1 MNDKPSLINSNA
13 WVFRDYDFSLT
24 PNTNPIF
31 NLLKE
36 CFFEQ
41 QVKAGTNGCFL
52 PLPFPTGVGKTYNTL
67 GLILEAM
74 LDDVAS
80 QLNHPNYSPRLCFYI
95 TNSVDNVY
103 EAYTDLRKRIEQ
115 DERFTRDQKDA
126 LLTRVLYAPAND
138 TSLTDLLI
146 DKSDTLKQILKLFN
160 VEQNSSL
167 TNELGSIGRQL
178 FLKQRLQKDPE
189 ILKEFETQLREKVS
203 DCYSQLVRHI
213 QRVQLSDDP
222 VPIDKNIH
230 LLSELIPGVLLES
243 GLTRV
248 VFMTTKKFLFGV
260 QQSQGKYHP
269 IRDLSGNLLVID
281 ELDRQ
286 HQEILTHLVR
296 TDDTDLLSTIRTIH
310 ANLRTQQ
317 LCKKTQYQGI
327 DDLFTEYLEEV
338 KHFVEHWKLQ
348 FSFDLHPG
356 VFDDEKEILLFS
368 DKLTTHNTS
377 ISKQLCIGL
386 DSSIQ
391 QHIIATY
398 GSLDIQTVNDFP
410 RFLGQLEKL
419 VNRRFHS
426 LMRRAEEKYR
436 SNLSALDPFVDDR
449 KITSS
454 QAIASILDQL
464 NLHSLRQQLSQ
475 QLNYLVGH
483 QYSDLRSSA
492 NYHTR
497 GIRMIEVDRL
507 PEAQDSVMF
516 RHHGFN
522 VTPTGMLATWVESGC
537 YVLGVSATAE
547 CDSVIHNFDIKYLKE
562 NLQKSYVELSRIQRQ
577 MIHDYY
583 AVERN
588 YLAAGVGIVPAS
600 VEANVAYLKDQ
611 LRTWQPKAK
620 NVDLQLQAL
629 LEIDGC
635 NEERNLAFHYGW
647 LSKLCIAIKIFIEQE
662 NNRYMIAMLNR
673 GIKSKL
679 AEFLYWFASELER
692 SSTVSVKLVPK
703 VNADFL
709 KTGQFEAEV
718 IRHLE
723 QKPGKVIAVT
733 TYQTMSTGKNPDY
746 HFDPKLENGS
756 LRQVGHRSSHKTDI
770 DCLYLENPTNLIS
783 VSEAQENRTS
793 DRLLLLSYGM
803 ALQEAGTL
811 TLNQGRNWCKQVVQ
825 QASPFNTCNQ
835 LKAKY
840 YSKSVDRLY
849 AVLRI
854 IEQAVGRTART
865 EMKRNHII
873 LLAEDEL
880 IESLAQDERDDEL
893 FSHEYKALVNL
904 AKIQAGWASAPMRW
918 EERRQQNLAILRT
931 ARSINAIE
939 NKLRAMDAH
948 PDPDTV
954 DAWKQLRRLVLTTPV
969 SRTPPV
975 YNEYYLH
982 SPTAG
987 SYDYLMPEQEREAAE
1002 YRFFDLAGTYAD
1014 HISERECR
1022 LNVLRNN
1029 EVVSSHFKA
1038 YGYAL
1043 SWDTD
1048 ATYILTPPMF
1058 TNIYKGALGEEAG
1071 EAVLSHYGFSVK
1083 ALPIEHFERFD
1094 GLIEISNE
1102 QALIDF
1108 KHWDLARWRAKPDEV
1123 KKEVM
1128 AKFVN
1133 KARVI
1138 GLSRLVVCNLI
1149 GDVDDPILFF
1159 DEEFRT
1165 CANSTNAS
1173 IIALPALLCEKT
1185 GATNTS
1191 AILALSSWLAP
1202 TFIL

>member
-1 MNDKPSLINSNA
+1 MSVS
-13 WVFRDYDFSLT
+13 SE
-24 PNTNPIF
+24 TNV
-31 NLLKE
+31 L
-36 CFFEQ
+36 
-41 QVKAGTNGCFL
+41 
-52 PLPFPTGVGKTYNTL
+52 
-67 GLILEAM
+67 
-74 LDDVAS
+74 
-80 QLNHPNYSPRLCFYI
+80 
-95 TNSVDNVY
+95 
-103 EAYTDLRKRIEQ
+103 
-115 DERFTRDQKDA
+115 TRDQENA
-126 LLTRVLYAPAND
+126 LLSRVLYAPAND
-138 TSLTDLLI
+138 TSLTELLT
-146 DKSDTLKQILKLFN
+146 DKPDTLQKILKLFN
-160 VEQNSSL
+160 VEQNNSL
-167 TNELGSIGRQL
+167 ANELKAIEHQL
-178 FLKQRLQKDPE
+178 FLKQRLLKDPE
-189 ILKEFETQLREKVS
+189 ILKEFETQLREKAS
-203 DCYSQLVRHI
+203 ECYSQLVRHI
-213 QRVQLSDDP
+213 QRVQLGDAP
-222 VPIDKNIH
+222 VPYIDKNIH

-243 GLTRV
+243 DLTRV
-248 VFMTTKKFLFGV
+248 VFMTTKKFLFGL

-269 IRDLSGNLLVID
+269 IRYLSGNLLVID

-286 HQEILTHLVR
+286 HQEILTYLVR

-327 DDLFTEYLEEV
+327 DDLFTDYLEEV
-338 KHFVEHWKLQ
+338 KRFVEHWKLQ

-386 DSSIQ
+386 DHSIQ
-391 QHIIATY
+391 QHMIATY
-398 GSLDIQTVNDFP
+398 GSLDLQVVHDFP
-410 RFLGQLEKL
+410 QFLGQMEKL
-419 VNRRFHS
+419 VNRRFQS

-436 SNLSALDPFVDDR
+436 SNLSAHDPFEDDR
-449 KITSS
+449 KVTSS

-483 QYSDLRSSA
+483 QYSARRSAA

-547 CDSVIHNFDIKYLKE
+547 SKSVIHNFDIEYLKE
-562 NLQKSYVELSRIQRQ
+562 SLQMNYVELTQTQRQ
-577 MIHDYY
+577 TIHDYY
-583 AVERN
+583 SFERN
-588 YLAAGVGIVPAS
+588 YHAAGVEIVAAS
-600 VEANVAYLKDQ
+600 VEADIAYLKNQ
-611 LRTWQPKAK
+611 LCTWQPKAK
-620 NVDLQLQAL
+620 NIDLLVEAL
-629 LEIDGC
+629 LELGGC
-635 NEERNLAFHYGW
+635 DKERNLVFHYRW
-647 LSKLCIAIKIFIEQE
+647 LSKLCIAIKNFIEQE

-679 AEFLYWFASELER
+679 AEFLCWLASELER
-692 SSTVSVKLVPK
+692 SSTVPVKLVPK

-709 KTGQFEAEV
+709 KTGQFEVEV
-718 IRHLE
+718 IKHLE
-723 QKPGKVIAVT
+723 QKPGKVIAIT
-733 TYQTMSTGKNPDY
+733 TYQTMSSGKNPDY
-746 HFDPKLENGS
+746 YFDPLLENGS
-756 LRQVGHRSSHKTDI
+756 LRRVGHRSSHKTDI

-783 VSEAQENRTS
+783 VSEAQESKTS

-811 TLNQGRNWCKQVVQ
+811 TLNQSRNWCKDVVQ

-840 YSKSVDRLY
+840 YSTSGDRLY
-849 AVLRI
+849 AIFRM

-865 EMKRNHII
+865 EMKRSHII
-873 LLAEDEL
+873 LFVDGEL
-880 IESLAQDERDDEL
+880 LESLAQDERDDEL
-893 FSHEYKALVNL
+893 FSHEYKALVTL
-904 AKIQAGWASAPMRW
+904 AKIQNWASAPINR
-918 EERRQQNLAILRT
+918 EERRRQNLAVLRT
-931 ARSINAIE
+931 ARSISAID
-939 NKLRAMDAH
+939 NMLRAIDEQLG
-948 PDPDTV
+948 PDSV
-954 DAWKQLRRLVLTTPV
+954 DSWKQLRKQVLTTPV

-987 SYDYLMPEQEREAAE
+987 SYDYLRSEKEREAAE
-1002 YRFFDLAGTYAD
+1002 YRFFDLAGAYAD
-1014 HISERECR
+1014 HISEFECR

-1029 EVVSSHFKA
+1029 EVVSAHFRA
-1038 YGYAL
+1038 HGYAL

-1048 ATYILTPPMF
+1048 AAYILTPPIF

-1071 EAVLSHYGFSVK
+1071 EAVLAHFGFSLK

-1094 GLIEISNE
+1094 GLLEHSGE

-1108 KHWDLARWRAKPDEV
+1108 KHWDLACWRARPDEV

-1138 GLSRLVVCNLI
+1138 GLSRLVVCNLL
-1149 GDVDDPILFF
+1149 GDVHAPILYF
-1159 DEEFRT
+1159 DEEFKVCT
-1165 CANSTNAS
+1165 TSTNAS
-1173 IIALPALLCEKT
+1173 IIALPALLCEKSGHQHFGHT
-1185 GATNTS
+1185 CTVKLVCSNLNPMNRFRE
-1191 AILALSSWLAP
+1191 IR
-1202 TFIL
+1202 